1 MPDYHI
7 IISLFKPAKQSDNAF
22 IPSTLFDPL
31 PNHPY
36 LIATSAHNEPTP
48 QEASLLSTSKAPR
61 NFKDYR
67 VGPVGVNWV
76 EFEPESQEGTSKES
90 AMKRSASAFRAASGK
105 FIPTNA
111 IRSGATNLSQGIVH
125 ILRESRGAAWKE
137 TDSPPR
143 LLERFSHNDGTVL
156 AILAVPSYIGPSD
169 FLSWTSPAADG
180 IQHLRI
186 VHDNAPNRSMAV
198 IKFRSKRHADL
209 FLETYN
215 GRQFTPIEPETCHV
229 VRVLSVQINTLDAE
243 SPIPYF
249 TDQIS
254 TMSELPT
261 CPVCLERMDTA
272 LTGLVTVACSH
283 TFHCACLSK
292 WGDVRCPVCRY
303 SQTSLI
309 THSPSA
315 TRRPDPNAR
324 CSDCG
329 TDANLWICL
338 ICGNIGCGR
347 YARAHAHAHHE
358 SSAHLYA
365 LELATQRV
373 WDYAGDGYV
382 HRLIHNRA
390 DGKLVEL
397 PSLPGSSHVLNGSGG
412 NRDSTLGP
420 GPDDMRA
427 AEKVEAVGLEYANLI
442 TSQLDSQRAYFEE
455 QAAELRAAVDTAQT
469 ELARVKAAADE
480 RAKED
485 ELAKAELAERA
496 AESELARVNA
506 QRRADKMQEIARKFE
521 KDLKA
526 ERAVSEGLMARIN
539 KLQEAEVEG
548 AKERASLQERLKDVE
563 DQLRDVMFFLEA
575 KATIEQQ
582 GDQSELA
589 GGSVIVP
596 APPTPPSTKA
606 NGKKKKG
613 GK

>member
-7 IISLFKPAKQSDNAF
+7 VISLFKPVKPSENSF
-22 IPSTLFDPL
+22 IPTSLFDTL
-31 PNHPY
+31 PNHPH
-36 LIATSAHNEPTP
+36 LVATCANNNEPTP
-48 QEASLLSTSKAPR
+48 LEASLLPSSKSPR
-61 NFKDYR
+61 ATKDYR
-67 VGPVGVNWV
+67 LGPIGVNWV
-76 EFEPESQEGTSKES
+76 EFEPDRQEGTSKEVT
-90 AMKRSASAFRAASGK
+90 MKRSGSAFRAASGK
-105 FIPTNA
+105 FVPTNA

-125 ILRESRGAAWKE
+125 ILRESRGGAWKE
-137 TDSPPR
+137 TDSPPN
-143 LLERFSHNDGTVL
+143 LLEQFSHKDGTVL
-156 AILAVPSYIGPSD
+156 AILAVPAYIGPSD
-169 FLSWTSPAADG
+169 FLAWTLPAADG

-198 IKFRSKRHADL
+198 IKFRSKQHADL

-215 GRQFTPIEPETCHV
+215 GRQFTPMEPETCHV
-229 VRVLSVQINTLDAE
+229 VRVLSVRINALDTE

-249 TDQIS
+249 ADQVS

-309 THSPSA
+309 THPPSMA
-315 TRRPDPNAR
+315 RRPDPNAR

-390 DGKLVEL
+390 EGKLVEL
-397 PSLPGSSHVLNGSGG
+397 PSTSSALNGGGG

-455 QAAELRAAVDTAQT
+455 QAAELRAVVETAQA
-469 ELARVKAAADE
+469 ELARVKVVADE

-485 ELAKAELAERA
+485 EASKAELVERA
-496 AESELARVNA
+496 AESETARVNA
-506 QRRADKMQEIARKFE
+506 QKRADKMQEIARKLE

-526 ERAVSEGLMARIN
+526 ERAVSEGLMTRIN
-539 KLQEAEVEG
+539 KLQEAEAEG
-548 AKERASLQERLKDVE
+548 ARERANLQERLKDVE
-563 DQLRDVMFFLEA
+563 EQLRDV
-575 KATIEQQ
+575 
-582 GDQSELA
+582 
-589 GGSVIVP
+589 
-596 APPTPPSTKA
+596 
-606 NGKKKKG
+606 
-613 GK
+613 

>member
-1 MPDYHI
+1 
-7 IISLFKPAKQSDNAF
+7 
-22 IPSTLFDPL
+22 
-31 PNHPY
+31 
-36 LIATSAHNEPTP
+36 
-48 QEASLLSTSKAPR
+48 
-61 NFKDYR
+61 
-67 VGPVGVNWV
+67 
-76 EFEPESQEGTSKES
+76 
-90 AMKRSASAFRAASGK
+90 
-105 FIPTNA
+105 
-111 IRSGATNLSQGIVH
+111 
-125 ILRESRGAAWKE
+125 
-137 TDSPPR
+137 
-143 LLERFSHNDGTVL
+143 
-156 AILAVPSYIGPSD
+156 
-169 FLSWTSPAADG
+169 
-180 IQHLRI
+180 
-186 VHDNAPNRSMAV
+186 
-198 IKFRSKRHADL
+198 
-209 FLETYN
+209 
-215 GRQFTPIEPETCHV
+215 
-229 VRVLSVQINTLDAE
+229 
-243 SPIPYF
+243 
-249 TDQIS
+249 
-254 TMSELPT
+254 MSELPT

-292 WGDVRCPVCRY
+292 WGDVRY

-309 THSPSA
+309 AHSSSA
-315 TRRPDPNAR
+315 TRGPDPNAR

-397 PSLPGSSHVLNGSGG
+397 PSTSNTLNGGGG

-455 QAAELRAAVDTAQT
+455 QAAELRAAVVTAQT
-469 ELARVKAAADE
+469 ELARAKTAADE

-485 ELAKAELAERA
+485 EASRAELAERA
-496 AESELARVNA
+496 AESETARVNT
-506 QRRADKMQEIARKFE
+506 QRRADKMQELARKLE

-539 KLQEAEVEG
+539 KLQEAEAEG
-548 AKERASLQERLKDVE
+548 ARERANLQERLKDVE
-563 DQLRDVMFFLEA
+563 EQLRDVMFFLEA
-575 KATIEQQ
+575 KTTIEQQ

-589 GGSVIVP
+589 GGSVIIP
-596 APPTPPSTKA
+596 APPTPVPAKGNA
-606 NGKKKKG
+606 RKKKG